1 MGSIDRYIF
10 RTTLASFALVLVS
23 LTGVIWITQAL
34 RGIDLMTS
42 QGQTIVTFLGITSLV
57 IPALVLIIAP
67 IALMIAIS
75 HTLNKL
81 ATDSEIIVMNA
92 AGFSPFRLFR
102 PFFFAT
108 CVVAAVVAFIGA
120 YLAPDGMRRIKQWD
134 AEITADVLTNI
145 LQPGRFAQLDQNLT
159 IRIRERL
166 PGGVLAGIFV
176 DDRRDPKERITIIAD
191 HGTVLKNESG
201 SYLVLEDGNLER
213 FEAGK
218 RDPALV
224 AFGRYA
230 FDMSKFSN
238 RGRDVALGIR
248 ERYLWELFS
257 PAENDPVYKQLSGQF
272 FAELHDRLMSPLYPF
287 AFAVLTFAFLGTPRT
302 TRQSRN
308 FSIGGSIVAVF
319 GLRMAGFACSVMTV
333 KTPADG
339 ARPVCDAVRRD
350 RHRAVDDRRRRRGG
364 TAGGAD
370 GSHQQIQRPPCAAVQ
385 TARHSMSMMTNTLG
399 RYFAGRFL
407 VSAVGVFASIFVL
420 LVLVDYIEMVRKT
433 SGLASASAFT
443 VAQTSLYRVP
453 QLLEKLMP
461 FCVLIGAMTCYLALS
476 RRLEL
481 VVARAAGVSAW
492 QFISPALGSAIIL
505 GALATTAYNPMSANL
520 RELSKRM
527 EAELFGSAPGGGIQD
542 ASGFWLNQINSDGQS
557 IINAARSEQ
566 QGARLTGLTVFRF
579 DTDLQFKE
587 RIEAREA
594 TLEEGRWAFKSVRR
608 YSLDKPPIDQE
619 SYYLTTTLTPAQVRN
634 SFSTPETVSFWQ
646 LPGYIRSSESS
657 GFATAG
663 YRLQYHKL
671 IAQPFLLAAMVML
684 AASVSLRFFRM
695 GGVQKMV
702 LSGVGAGF
710 LLYVLSKVTEDLSKA
725 ELMHPIA
732 AAWLPVCVGGLT
744 GFLALLYQEDG

>member
-1 MGSIDRYIF
+1 M
-10 RTTLASFALVLVS
+10 
-23 LTGVIWITQAL
+23 
-34 RGIDLMTS
+34 
-42 QGQTIVTFLGITSLV
+42 
-57 IPALVLIIAP
+57 
-67 IALMIAIS
+67 
-75 HTLNKL
+75 
-81 ATDSEIIVMNA
+81 
-92 AGFSPFRLFR
+92 
-102 PFFFAT
+102 
-108 CVVAAVVAFIGA
+108 
-120 YLAPDGMRRIKQWD
+120 
-134 AEITADVLTNI
+134 
-145 LQPGRFAQLDQNLT
+145 
-159 IRIRERL
+159 
-166 PGGVLAGIFV
+166 
-176 DDRRDPKERITIIAD
+176 
-191 HGTVLKNESG
+191 
-201 SYLVLEDGNLER
+201 
-213 FEAGK
+213 
-218 RDPALV
+218 
-224 AFGRYA
+224 
-230 FDMSKFSN
+230 
-238 RGRDVALGIR
+238 
-248 ERYLWELFS
+248 
-257 PAENDPVYKQLSGQF
+257 SGQF
-272 FAELHDRLMSPLYPF
+272 RAELHDRFLAPVYPF

-308 FSIGGSIVAVF
+308 FSIGGSILAVF

-333 KTPADG
+333 KTPGMALVQYLMLFGFD
-339 ARPVCDAVRRD
+339 RR
-350 RHRAVDDRRRRRGG
+350 RAVDDHRRRRGG

-370 GSHQQIQRPPCAAVQ
+370 GGHQPVERAAGAALW
-385 TARHSMSMMTNTLG
+385 TAGHRMSMMTNTLG

-433 SGLASASAFT
+433 SGLASASAIT

-492 QFISPALGSAIIL
+492 QFISPALASAIVL
-505 GALATTAYNPMSANL
+505 GTLATVAYNPMSANL

-566 QGARLTGLTVFRF
+566 QGVRLTGLTVFRF
-579 DTDLQFKE
+579 DPDLQFKE

-594 TLEEGRWAFKSVRR
+594 ALEEGRWAFKSVRR
-608 YSLDKPPIDQE
+608 YSLDKPPVDQE
-619 SYYLTTTLTPAQVRN
+619 TYYLTTTLTPAQVRN